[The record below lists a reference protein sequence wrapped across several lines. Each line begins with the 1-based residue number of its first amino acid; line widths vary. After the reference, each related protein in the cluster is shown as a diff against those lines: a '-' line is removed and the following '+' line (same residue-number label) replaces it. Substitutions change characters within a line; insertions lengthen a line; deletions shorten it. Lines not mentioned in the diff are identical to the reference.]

1 MMFMSLLSVI
11 LFSLTIAIF
20 KNVVEGR
27 DVKFELAIELVLI
40 VNYFIFYQIVFNWEF
55 NIKSFKDSLLRNV
68 KVLSKYP
75 PN

>member
-27 DVKFELAIELVLI
+27 DVKFELAVELVLI

-55 NIKSFKDSLLRNV
+55 NIKSFKAGFLIS
-68 KVLSKYP
+68 
-75 PN
+75 

>member
-1 MMFMSLLSVI
+1 MMLMGLLSVI

-40 VNYFIFYQIVFNWEF
+40 VNYFIFYQIVFN
-55 NIKSFKDSLLRNV
+55 
-68 KVLSKYP
+68 
-75 PN
+75 

>member
-1 MMFMSLLSVI
+1 MFMSLLSVI
-11 LFSLTIAIF
+11 LFVLAVAIF
-20 KNVVEGR
+20 KHAVEGR
-27 DVKFELAIELVLI
+27 DVKFELAVDLVLI
-40 VNYFIFYQIVFNWEF
+40 VIYFIFYQIVFNWEF